1 MRKRNKGKTFSD
13 GVYEFSNSTRRSFLR
28 KIKGNEPGLS
38 NNSMDGDIKELAVYS
53 DVESL
58 KTQHDEERIPQLQ
71 PCNYSGYLRVEKRSF
86 NSVRLVSIN
95 IHFISFGSICEDCR
109 FINDLNILDL
119 FLSLDH
125 LPDASWRSY
134 PRITQANMSNAFQNI

>member
-1 MRKRNKGKTFSD
+1 
-13 GVYEFSNSTRRSFLR
+13 
-28 KIKGNEPGLS
+28 
-38 NNSMDGDIKELAVYS
+38 MDGEIKELAVYS

-95 IHFISFGSICEDCR
+95 IHFISFGSICEDCV
-109 FINDLNILDL
+109 
-119 FLSLDH
+119 
-125 LPDASWRSY
+125 Y
-134 PRITQANMSNAFQNI
+134 